1 KFLIDQYGIE
11 KYKLLYSNLDFIKTY
26 ALSSEKII
34 KKYSDYLKEYPIELN
49 EHRFKYYFGRQSIV
63 QKVCPRFVGNM
74 LRKGWEQVRDNELN
88 KAKLSFRV
96 ILAKTQNYSAI
107 VGLADCLEE
116 QDSIYQS
123 IKLFEQSLSAFNK
136 TPYYY
141 LLSFRLADLYAKTS
155 QLTKASKLYVQLNL
169 QKPSIHL
176 DINSSLRLKLSEG
189 NMLEKYLA
197 ANDSVKYQIL
207 IGLNRD
213 KYFFP
218 SYPAMISLANS
229 TGENYQTFIMQ
240 FDKTNFINDFYS
252 AYAVYSLSNYMLIN
266 FDFRNAR
273 KMAALA
279 KRFRELEHFNL
290 LFQENFEKAEWFYY
304 NADEFLQ
311 QFNPD

>member
-1 KFLIDQYGIE
+1 M
-11 KYKLLYSNLDFIKTY
+11 S
-26 ALSSEKII
+26 
-34 KKYSDYLKEYPIELN
+34 
-49 EHRFKYYFGRQSIV
+49 
-63 QKVCPRFVGNM
+63 
-74 LRKGWEQVRDNELN
+74 
-88 KAKLSFRV
+88 
-96 ILAKTQNYSAI
+96 
-107 VGLADCLEE
+107 LADCLEK

-123 IKLFEQSLSAFNK
+123 IKLFEQSLNAFDK

-155 QLTKASKLYVQLNL
+155 QLSKALKLYVQLNQ
-169 QKPSIHL
+169 QKPSINL
-176 DINSSLRLKLSEG
+176 DIISSLRLKLSEE
-189 NMLEKYLA
+189 NMLEKYLT

-207 IGLNRD
+207 TEMNRA

-218 SYPAMISLANS
+218 SHPALISLANS
-229 TGENYQTFIMQ
+229 TGEDYQTFIRQ
-240 FDKTNFINDFYS
+240 FDKTKFITDFYS
-252 AYAVYSLSNYMLIN
+252 AYAVYSLSDYMLMN

-279 KRFRELEHFNL
+279 KRFKELEHFNL